1 MNYFMDWTPLI
12 SSFKILASL
21 RKDYIDR
28 LVSKFDTIPELTYLL
43 GIEVVILN
51 NIFALLIKLA
61 RIFPLSL
68 I

>member
-43 GIEVVILN
+43 VIEVVILN